1 MTIDDIKKLIAS
13 DESQTLEL
21 KKTTSELKKGNHS
34 KCPFLNTERSWL
46 IFRCST
52 EVAKDNRARS
62 DSTHFIK
69 YTL

>member
-21 KKTTSELKKGNHS
+21 KKTTSELKKEIHS

-46 IFRCST
+46 IFGVAPKSLKIIGQ
-52 EVAKDNRARS
+52 EVTAR
-62 DSTHFIK
+62 I
-69 YTL
+69 L